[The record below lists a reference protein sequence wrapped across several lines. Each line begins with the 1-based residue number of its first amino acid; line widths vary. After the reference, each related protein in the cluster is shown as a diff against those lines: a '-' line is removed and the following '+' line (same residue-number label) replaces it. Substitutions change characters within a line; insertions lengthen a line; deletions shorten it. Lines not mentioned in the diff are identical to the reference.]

1 MILDTGTMIA
11 IVIALAS
18 SCTVMVFGIL
28 RQRDLEREIAF
39 KNRKIMKLQAYVN
52 SMEREKA

>member
-18 SCTVMVFGIL
+18 SCTVMIFGIL
-28 RQRDLEREIAF
+28 RQRDLERELSF
-39 KNRKIMKLQAYVN
+39 KNKKIMKLQAYVN

>member
-28 RQRDLEREIAF
+28 RQRDLERELSF
-39 KNRKIMKLQAYVN
+39 KNKKIMKLQAYVN